1 MPAAPHYCVEA
12 WWETVTGNLSLL
24 CPFDNGRNDDD
35 RDRRLQGHVEKING
49 LDMWVPA
56 FGGAPKLT
64 MHPCA
69 QGGAIRL
76 AKKMVKRENA

>member
-1 MPAAPHYCVEA
+1 
-12 WWETVTGNLSLL
+12 LL

-35 RDRRLQGHVEKING
+35 RDRRLHGHVEKING

-56 FGGAPKLT
+56 FGGAPKLN

-76 AKKMVKRENA
+76 AKKMVERENA